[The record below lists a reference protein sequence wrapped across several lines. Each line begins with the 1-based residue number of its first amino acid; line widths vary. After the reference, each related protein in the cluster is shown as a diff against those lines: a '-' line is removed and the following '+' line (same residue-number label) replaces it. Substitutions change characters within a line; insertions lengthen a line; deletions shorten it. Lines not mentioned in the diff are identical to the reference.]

1 MSTATIINIISIIAV
16 ILLGLYAAT
25 FNLRY
30 KLWKKRLDKLIDE
43 IKSKSKLRPLNN
55 SELYLLS
62 EYTSN
67 DLNDLYTLLTIYAS
81 KTLIVDE
88 KLYKKVCR
96 IIPEY
101 EDKIHFYKALFYQSE
116 RDSHARDILSQLEKY
131 RQGTNQ

>member
-1 MSTATIINIISIIAV
+1 MSTATIINIISVIAV

-101 EDKIHFYKALFYQSE
+101 EDKMHFYKALFYQSE
-116 RDSHARDILSQLEKY
+116 RDSHARDILSQLEEY
-131 RQGTNQ
+131 RQGTKQ